1 LNPAAEAA
9 RARPVPR
16 WRWTLWLFLLLV
28 AGLLFYFLMAPIWL
42 GLRAAAW
49 IAEFNARRRRKP

>member
-1 LNPAAEAA
+1 MNPAAEAA
-9 RARPVPR
+9 RGKPVA
-16 WRWTLWLFLLLV
+16 LWGVLLLI

-49 IAEFNARRRRKP
+49 IAEFRARRRRPV